1 MKKSLAVFFAFV
13 FSSLSIFAQ
22 LIETEPGIP
31 TMSQTISIYFNSDKL
46 DTSHDLYQ
54 FEGDLYA
61 HTGISIEG
69 VGKWQ
74 NVIESWGDNTSQPQL
89 SYLGNYRY
97 KLEISPDI
105 EHFYPDDEG
114 NPIASGV
121 VVEEICLVIRN
132 TASDKQTTDLFIKIY
147 EAGLE
152 VNISNPEGFSVVVEK
167 DETIDINV
175 SAAFADSIS
184 LFIDNRWIKSEIAS
198 DALTYSHLADTYGG
212 KWIKAV
218 AWDLPE
224 SIGDSVYYYV
234 AQAPVVETLPAGLED
249 GINYT
254 SSTSA
259 TLVLTAPGKAYAYL
273 VGDFNN
279 WIRNEDS
286 YMKITPDSKK
296 FWLEISNLTS
306 GEQYRFQYVV
316 DGISIADPYAELIL
330 DEGADPYIDSE
341 TFPGLIDY
349 PVGLGK
355 GHVSVLQ
362 TDEPEYAWESTGFTA
377 PAKTDLVV
385 YELLLRDFLAKHNY
399 STLIDTLPYLAK
411 LGVNAIELMPVN
423 EFDGNESWGYNPSFY
438 FAPDKYYGTKNKLKE
453 FIDSCHIRGIAV
465 ILDVVLN
472 HATGSSPMAKLY
484 WDAANNKTAADNPW
498 FNVDATHDYNVFHD
512 FNHDSEYTRYHAKRV
527 MSHWIEEYKVD
538 GYRFDLSKGFTQTN
552 TVGNV
557 GLWGQYDAN
566 RIALWKMYADHI
578 WSIDTDFYVI
588 LEHFADNS
596 EETVLAEYGMMPWSS
611 PWVNGKKQYH
621 EAAMGYASD
630 ISWFNYEQRGW
641 TKPHLVSYMESHDE
655 ERMQYNN
662 EISGNSSGS
671 YNIRELNTGL
681 ERVIL
686 TASFFFTVPGP
697 KMIWQFGE
705 LGYDHSIELGGR
717 TGNKPIRWDFLNIAE
732 RRTINQAFSALIGL
746 KTSEPAFNSG
756 DFVLDEEGKMKRIKI
771 NHESMDVRILGN
783 FDVSSGFLSGDFSKA
798 GRWYE
803 FFSGD
808 SLEVTNTT
816 QLLTLAPGE
825 YRLYT
830 TERFEKPTFAVSVK
844 DLLYNSYDN
853 SWFNIYPN
861 PVSDMVT
868 ISLSDDTGESFKS
881 LEVLSYD
888 GRLVL
893 SLDNFSGNQLDLS
906 SLDSGVYL
914 LKLSTGNRT
923 GVKRIL
929 KTK

>member
-1 MKKSLAVFFAFV
+1 MKRSIAVFFGFV
-13 FSSLSIFAQ
+13 FGGMLMFAQ
-22 LIETEPGIP
+22 VIETEPGIP
-31 TMSQTISIYFNSDKL
+31 TMSQPINIYFNTDKL
-46 DTSHDLYQ
+46 DASHDLYQ

-61 HTGISIEG
+61 HTGVSIAG

-74 NVIESWGDNTSQPQL
+74 NVIESWGNNTTQPQF
-89 SYLGNYRY
+89 SYLGSYRY

-105 EHFYPDDEG
+105 EHFYPDEQG

-121 VVEEICLVIRN
+121 VVEEICLVVRN
-132 TASDKQTTDLFIKIY
+132 ADADKQTADKFIEIY

-152 VNISNPEGFSVVVEK
+152 VNISSPEGFSVVVEK
-167 DETIDINV
+167 DETIDISV
-175 SAAFADSIS
+175 SAAFADSVS
-184 LFIDNRWIKSEIAS
+184 LYIDDKWIKSEIDS
-198 DALTYSHLADTYGG
+198 DVLTYSELADTYGG

-224 SIGDSVYYYV
+224 SVRDSVYYYV
-234 AQAPVVETLPAGLED
+234 AQPPVVEALPAGLED

-259 TLVLTAPGKAYAYL
+259 TLVLTAPGKTYAYL

-286 YMKITPDSKK
+286 YMKITPDGEK
-296 FWLEISNLTS
+296 FWLDISNLSS

-330 DEGADPYIDSE
+330 DERADPYIDSE
-341 TFPGLIDY
+341 TFPGLLAY
-349 PVGLGK
+349 PVGLGI
-355 GHVSVLQ
+355 GQVSVLQ

-377 PAKTDLVV
+377 PAKTDLVI

-484 WDAANNKTAADNPW
+484 WDAGNNKTAADNPW
-498 FNVDATHDYNVFHD
+498 FNVDATHDFNVFHD

-538 GYRFDLSKGFTQTN
+538 GYRFDLSKGFTQNN

-557 GLWGQYDAN
+557 SLWGQYDAN

-578 WSIDTDFYVI
+578 WSLDSDFYVI
-588 LEHFADNS
+588 LEHFAENS
-596 EETVLAEYGMMPWSS
+596 EETELANYGMMPWAS
-611 PWVNGKKQYH
+611 PWVNGKMQYH
-621 EAAMGYASD
+621 EASMGYASD
-630 ISWFNYEQRGW
+630 ISWYNYAQRGW
-641 TKPHLVSYMESHDE
+641 TMPNLVSYMESHDE
-655 ERMQYNN
+655 ERMMYHNKT
-662 EISGNSSGS
+662 SGNSSGS
-671 YNIRELNTGL
+671 YDIKELNTGL

-705 LGYDHSIELGGR
+705 LGYDHSIDFNGR
-717 TGNKPIRWDFLNIAE
+717 TGNKPIRWDFLSVPE
-732 RRTINQAFSALIGL
+732 RKTVNQAFSALIGL
-746 KTSEPAFNSG
+746 KTSEPAFNTGSYTL
-756 DFVLDEEGKMKRIKI
+756 VEEGKMKRIEI

-783 FDVSSGFLSGDFSKA
+783 FDVSSGFLSGEFSKT

-816 QLLTLAPGE
+816 QLMTLAPGE

-830 TERFEKPTFAVSVK
+830 TKRFEKPKFAVSVH

-853 SWFNIYPN
+853 SWFSIYPN
-861 PVSDMVT
+861 PANDIITIDPGEEAGGRVT
-868 ISLSDDTGESFKS
+868 RIQ
-881 LEVLSYD
+881 VLGLD
-888 GRLVL
+888 GRVL
-893 SLDNFSGNQLDLS
+893 LDENEVPDNRLDLS
-906 SLDSGVYL
+906 TLARGVYL
-914 LKLSTGNRT
+914 IKVDAGKRT
-923 GVKRIL
+923 GTKRIL
-929 KTK
+929 KTN